1 MKWHKKIE
9 EKQFTII
16 CESSQHLKREKS
28 KTLWAK
34 GKAITFR
41 SIKALLPQMRL
52 RKKKERILC
61 KNKERFA
68 WKRVAHVASRR
79 GALLSGSI

>member
-34 GKAITFR
+34 GKAITLR
-41 SIKALLPQMRL
+41 GIRALLPPPADAL
-52 RKKKERILC
+52 TKE
-61 KNKERFA
+61 K
-68 WKRVAHVASRR
+68 
-79 GALLSGSI
+79 GAYSLQE